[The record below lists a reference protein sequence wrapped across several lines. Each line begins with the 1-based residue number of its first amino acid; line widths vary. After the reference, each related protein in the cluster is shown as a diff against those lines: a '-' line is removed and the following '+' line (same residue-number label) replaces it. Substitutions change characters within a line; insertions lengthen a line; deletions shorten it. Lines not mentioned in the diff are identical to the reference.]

1 MSTTTRRMPWHQRL
15 ARAGVGPV
23 AVLLFVL
30 AFVLVAWAATALGDA
45 AVAMAK

>member
-23 AVLLFVL
+23 AGILFIA
-30 AFVLVAWAATALGDA
+30 AFALVVGGASALGDFLA
-45 AVAMAK
+45 ALAR